1 MISVSRACGDRGP
14 DQVSFRQVWSRQVWS
29 TQVWLTSLLPICLLF
44 TNIRMVLQC

>member
-14 DQVSFRQVWSRQVWS
+14 DQVSFRQVWS